1 MGKEGKR
8 MRKER
13 IKAIIFSVC
22 LIFGVLGLVIFKS
35 DQLGF
40 LLSLIFIILGV
51 VNGKNIYEEIGD
63 LIRDI
68 KKNNRSKNVH
78 KEIEKNFEE
87 GQQCLMENQ
96 PNRAVECFGLVIQIG
111 TEEEEFRQYAI
122 DALDLLATLYDTG
135 RVKQSVVE
143 VNKQKAV
150 SYYEQLVQFSDKPVY
165 YEKLGDIQMDWQN
178 YSKALDFYREAADFG
193 SQYAMERL
201 AHIYEDGIT
210 KQDPVTFMTQKV
222 LPCNLNIALEWYRKL
237 DNKGNPVGKSGINRI
252 EAMLSNKDYLEKRA
266 LEEQL
271 ESIARQRELD
281 KVKTC
286 YNVEPITQFTYELKE
301 NKVDNYVMQFPIGFK
316 EFFDEEIDQPY
327 FSKAGEENAYRLYVD
342 YVCVPSESPRTIES
356 YLLYQNDY
364 CIDPTSIK
372 PYVTQY
378 MDGIFAS
385 YVGEEKQEVLTFAF
399 AKQNRYVGVKCV
411 SYNKAAANT
420 FREVTYTVVNSICCL
435 PIEENQ
441 PDSNNR
447 IEKQYYNDAVYF
459 YNIGDIPL
467 ALEYAKTGKQLGS
480 TDCSSLIMEIYC
492 DTDTSY
498 HDFNMAVKY
507 GGELF
512 AVEPSAMLAFQLGS
526 IYETQLHNLERAKEW
541 YEKAHELGHDAAA
554 FYLGR
559 CYYYGLGKNMRDG
572 KKALTY
578 FKEAMANG
586 VKDAAIYIEDIE
598 RIGNQD
604 LQEYISE
611 LERVTFEEN
620 NKDTAYQI
628 ARYKKNQIFYLADE
642 GEVEEAYM
650 LAIRLKSAEAAY
662 ELATDYKNRENASMQ
677 ELDKA
682 KKLIVTAYDLGYQ
695 DLSQT
700 ELYDIMVEKE
710 KAGIPDSGR
719 KEFYKKL
726 AMQGYMPA
734 IEKLIKDSGQL
745 TDELM
750 EIYKTVVD
758 KVKAGN
764 KDALKVMRCFERTYP
779 ELVKKEENHFL
790 QKNRISNSY
799 FSIEV
804 PPYYPVEKSEEGGI
818 IKLPDY
824 QVEFFVS
831 EPPIE
836 IKSEDDLVKVFGMMT
851 ELGKSDEHFERIIIN
866 GSLFGVSMITQE
878 DSKYLLQLLFM
889 GEKNQY
895 MFKTESKDKTFLEK
909 ARTEIREIAE
919 TIQETGTA
927 YMGNG
932 EKVGTGIQTY

>member
-1 MGKEGKR
+1 

-51 VNGKNIYEEIGD
+51 VNGKNIYEEMGD

-68 KKNNRSKNVH
+68 KKNSRNKNVH

-271 ESIARQRELD
+271 DSIERQRELD

-356 YLLYQNDY
+356 Y
-364 CIDPTSIK
+364 
-372 PYVTQY
+372 
-378 MDGIFAS
+378 
-385 YVGEEKQEVLTFAF
+385 
-399 AKQNRYVGVKCV
+399 
-411 SYNKAAANT
+411 
-420 FREVTYTVVNSICCL
+420 
-435 PIEENQ
+435 
-441 PDSNNR
+441 
-447 IEKQYYNDAVYF
+447 
-459 YNIGDIPL
+459 
-467 ALEYAKTGKQLGS
+467 
-480 TDCSSLIMEIYC
+480 
-492 DTDTSY
+492 
-498 HDFNMAVKY
+498 
-507 GGELF
+507 
-512 AVEPSAMLAFQLGS
+512 
-526 IYETQLHNLERAKEW
+526 
-541 YEKAHELGHDAAA
+541 
-554 FYLGR
+554 
-559 CYYYGLGKNMRDG
+559 
-572 KKALTY
+572 
-578 FKEAMANG
+578 
-586 VKDAAIYIEDIE
+586 
-598 RIGNQD
+598 
-604 LQEYISE
+604 
-611 LERVTFEEN
+611 
-620 NKDTAYQI
+620 
-628 ARYKKNQIFYLADE
+628 
-642 GEVEEAYM
+642 
-650 LAIRLKSAEAAY
+650 
-662 ELATDYKNRENASMQ
+662 
-677 ELDKA
+677 
-682 KKLIVTAYDLGYQ
+682 
-695 DLSQT
+695 
-700 ELYDIMVEKE
+700 
-710 KAGIPDSGR
+710 
-719 KEFYKKL
+719 
-726 AMQGYMPA
+726 
-734 IEKLIKDSGQL
+734 
-745 TDELM
+745 
-750 EIYKTVVD
+750 
-758 KVKAGN
+758 
-764 KDALKVMRCFERTYP
+764 
-779 ELVKKEENHFL
+779 
-790 QKNRISNSY
+790 
-799 FSIEV
+799 
-804 PPYYPVEKSEEGGI
+804 
-818 IKLPDY
+818 
-824 QVEFFVS
+824 
-831 EPPIE
+831 
-836 IKSEDDLVKVFGMMT
+836 
-851 ELGKSDEHFERIIIN
+851 
-866 GSLFGVSMITQE
+866 
-878 DSKYLLQLLFM
+878 
-889 GEKNQY
+889 
-895 MFKTESKDKTFLEK
+895 
-909 ARTEIREIAE
+909 
-919 TIQETGTA
+919 
-927 YMGNG
+927 
-932 EKVGTGIQTY
+932 